1 MRETERGRGKGEEEA
16 RYRGREEE
24 EEVYIEG
31 RGGHKEEGEG
41 GKETNG
47 ECKVQRVRVRRR
59 GTYREGRGR
68 IEAMR
73 ERKSEKE
80 DREKE

>member
-1 MRETERGRGKGEEEA
+1 MRGEEDTEK
-16 RYRGREEE
+16 RER
-24 EEVYIEG
+24 EG
-31 RGGHKEEGEG
+31 RRRTE
-41 GKETNG
+41 NA
-47 ECKVQRVRVRRR
+47 RDRVRRG